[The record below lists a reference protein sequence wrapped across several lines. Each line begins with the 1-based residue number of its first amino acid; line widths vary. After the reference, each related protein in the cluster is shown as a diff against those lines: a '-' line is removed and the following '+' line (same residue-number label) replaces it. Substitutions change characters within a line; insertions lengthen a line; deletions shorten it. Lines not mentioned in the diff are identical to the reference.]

1 MLRTLGKPHLITFGS
16 FTVGVGDHSS
26 TNFIEGG
33 A

>member
-1 MLRTLGKPHLITFGS
+1 MLRALDKPLLFTFGS
-16 FTVGVGDHSS
+16 FTVEVENHSS